1 MSLDSNP
8 WVGSENES
16 MICLEFALSHP
27 AFDPRLHQTEV
38 KAEAIEGFE
47 RLV

>member
-8 WVGSENES
+8 WVGSGNES
-16 MICLEFALSHP
+16 MICLEFALSQP
-27 AFDPRLHQTEV
+27 TFDPRLFQTAVKTEV
-38 KAEAIEGFE
+38 IEGFE

>member
-8 WVGSENES
+8 WVGSGNKS
-16 MICLEFALSHP
+16 MICLEFTLSQP
-27 AFDPRLHQTEV
+27 TFNPRSHQTAV
-38 KAEAIEGFE
+38 KAEVIEGFE